1 MDPHAHGD
9 SRAAHRGR
17 RDCEFTPGNRSGK
30 ALLAKTKTDPSEIDL
45 IIVASVTPDMFFPA
59 TACLVQDRLGAKR
72 AWGFDLSAACSGFAY
87 ALTVGA
93 QFVGSGAHRKVV
105 VIGSD
110 CFDITPKIIKQAFD
124 VLPQNNFVIGPTHDG
139 GYYLL
144 GMTALHTTLFKNKKW
159 SSEDV
164 FHDTLIDIRNMNGS
178 YKLLPE
184 LTDIDTEEDLL
195 ASNYSFSG

>member
-1 MDPHAHGD
+1 MIFVKNPVEGKVKTRIAKTMG
-9 SRAAHRGR
+9 A
-17 RDCEFTPGNRSGK
+17 EK
-30 ALLAKTKTDPSEIDL
+30 ALKIYLQLLEHTHHVSKNLTMDKAVFYSDEIIAGDVWDKGNFQKYKQEGSDL
-45 IIVASVTPDMFFPA
+45 
-59 TACLVQDRLGAKR
+59 GKR
-72 AWGFDLSAACSGFAY
+72 MLNAFKFAFSKKY
-87 ALTVGA
+87 
-93 QFVGSGAHRKVV
+93 RKVV

-110 CFDITPKIIKQAFD
+110 CFDLTAKIIKQAFAE
-124 VLPQNNFVIGPTHDG
+124 LPQNNFVIGPTHDG

-164 FHDTLIDIRNMNGS
+164 LHDTLIDIRNMNGS

-195 ASNYSFSG
+195 ASKYSFSK

>member
-1 MDPHAHGD
+1 MIFVKNPV
-9 SRAAHRGR
+9 
-17 RDCEFTPGNRSGK
+17 EGK
-30 ALLAKTKTDPSEIDL
+30 VKTRLAKTMGAEKAFKIYLELLEHTHRVSKGLAVDKAVFYSDEILTGDVWDGGNFQKYKQEGSDL
-45 IIVASVTPDMFFPA
+45 GKRMFNAF
-59 TACLVQDRLGAKR
+59 K
-72 AWGFDLSAACSGFAY
+72 FAFSKNY
-87 ALTVGA
+87 
-93 QFVGSGAHRKVV
+93 RKVV

>member
-1 MDPHAHGD
+1 MIFVKNPV
-9 SRAAHRGR
+9 
-17 RDCEFTPGNRSGK
+17 EGK
-30 ALLAKTKTDPSEIDL
+30 VKTRLAKTMGAEKAFKIYLQLLEHTHHVSKGLEVDKAVFYSDEISTGDVWDSGNFQKYKQEGSDL
-45 IIVASVTPDMFFPA
+45 
-59 TACLVQDRLGAKR
+59 GKR
-72 AWGFDLSAACSGFAY
+72 MLNAFKFAFSKNY
-87 ALTVGA
+87 
-93 QFVGSGAHRKVV
+93 RKVV

-110 CFDITPKIIKQAFD
+110 CFDITPKIIKQAFEF
-124 VLPQNNFVIGPTHDG
+124 LPQNNFVIGPTHDG

>member
-1 MDPHAHGD
+1 MSKELLMIFVKNPI
-9 SRAAHRGR
+9 
-17 RDCEFTPGNRSGK
+17 EGK
-30 ALLAKTKTDPSEIDL
+30 VKTRLAKTLGPEKALKIYFELLEHTHHVSKGLAVDKAVFYSDEVLTGDVWDSGNFQKYKQEGSDL
-45 IIVASVTPDMFFPA
+45 GKRMFNAFKLA
-59 TACLVQDRLGAKR
+59 FSKN
-72 AWGFDLSAACSGFAY
+72 Y
-87 ALTVGA
+87 
-93 QFVGSGAHRKVV
+93 RKVV